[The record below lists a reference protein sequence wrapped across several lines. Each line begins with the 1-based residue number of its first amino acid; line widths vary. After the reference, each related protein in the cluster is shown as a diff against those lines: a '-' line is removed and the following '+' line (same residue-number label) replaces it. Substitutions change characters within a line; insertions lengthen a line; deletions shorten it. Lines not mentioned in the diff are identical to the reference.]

1 VVKANWRDNPWFP
14 SVLEE
19 ERELDL
25 AKYPDRYH
33 HVWEGEYARAF
44 EGAYFASVLS
54 QARKEG
60 RIGNPLRAFWDIG
73 GAGAKADAM
82 ALDCA
87 MSGQEFV
94 SSTTSKV
101 KLLHQRATP
110 SRLQESDLLS
120 AA

>member
-1 VVKANWRDNPWFP
+1 MLQQKA
-14 SVLEE
+14 SSL
-19 ERELDL
+19 
-25 AKYPDRYH
+25 
-33 HVWEGEYARAF
+33 
-44 EGAYFASVLS
+44 
-54 QARKEG
+54 
-60 RIGNPLRAFWDIG
+60 LRATTSPGSEEAQTLSDRSLALLRPTIRAVASLWDIG